1 MLNQSNIAPAL
12 ERWQRLTKQLAGPH
26 VELTIEEFSP
36 IAATYNQLRRAGVQM
51 DPMLA
56 ALMRV
61 LIRQTY
67 YTDDDPDNDAGS
79 DCEMSS
85 RSLLI

>member
-1 MLNQSNIAPAL
+1 
-12 ERWQRLTKQLAGPH
+12 
-26 VELTIEEFSP
+26 
-36 IAATYNQLRRAGVQM
+36 M

-79 DCEMSS
+79 DCEMYDT
-85 RSLLI
+85 LLTLPASFYQLPEAKPS